1 MVYYRYHSSLLSNN
15 FEMLH
20 LSIRLNDI
28 IFPCSYPYLTLLSS
42 LVSCAAHFAFKLDQS
57 FRSLFLSSITDSRNL
72 TILLGRLEL
81 NCAWILVIVSRTERF
96 FLAIYCESNILHPLE
111 TSENIAIPKDITIF
125 LRYFFVHDI
134 CHFWPFMDQLTIAI
148 H

>member
-1 MVYYRYHSSLLSNN
+1 MLLSTFFPLLHSSTVFWVVWSTTGI
-15 FEMLH
+15 
-20 LSIRLNDI
+20 IRLCSQTILKCSISALDDI

-57 FRSLFLSSITDSRNL
+57 LRSLFLSSITDSRNL

-81 NCAWILVIVSRTERF
+81 NCAWILVIVSRAERF

-111 TSENIAIPKDITIF
+111 TSENIAIPEDITIF
-125 LRYFFVHDI
+125 LRYF
-134 CHFWPFMDQLTIAI
+134 L
-148 H
+148 